1 MDTGLLMK
9 LSVWFENGSRIDVLV
24 SVVRERVEFERKHA
38 SLYRGR

>member
-1 MDTGLLMK
+1 MK

-24 SVVRERVEFERKHA
+24 SGVRERVGFGRKQA